1 MVTQFHETGAKP
13 ASLLLA
19 HAEERL
25 LPALRGRI
33 DPQSHTAIRQPRPA
47 NARQYDALLTFWVE
61 VPGWGN
67 SLKRN
72 KKGGCG
78 CSRLRTISPVPQICV
93 VSDSVVARG
102 AVITQDNGGRVYFSN
117 HLCWRQPR
125 FSIPAIPRLRL
136 VFVSRSAYG
145 EESNAIDLRLSR
157 LRKTSWTSRRPNA

>member
-1 MVTQFHETGAKP
+1 MVTQFDETGAKP

-33 DPQSHTAIRQPRPA
+33 SPQSHTAIRQPRPA

-72 KKGGCG
+72 KKGG
-78 CSRLRTISPVPQICV
+78 LRMQSP
-93 VSDSVVARG
+93 A
-102 AVITQDNGGRVYFSN
+102 N
-117 HLCWRQPR
+117 HQPR
-125 FSIPAIPRLRL
+125 SP
-136 VFVSRSAYG
+136 
-145 EESNAIDLRLSR
+145 DLRC
-157 LRKTSWTSRRPNA
+157 K